1 MQEVLDSIV
10 SKLKDAE
17 LFLVINKSKKVSIE
31 NSKLVELNSGYEM
44 GIAVRVERNKKLG
57 FAFATVSGLEHLEE
71 AVQWAYERAERVAKA
86 SEEVP
91 WWKGFPKSKCSQP
104 PGLYS
109 SVLENYSV
117 EELYNLAK
125 DFVSSIPEEFS
136 VDSWIE
142 VSVQEWC
149 LANTEGTQ
157 YCERVTEG
165 SSMVSVSKKIDGRLT
180 KSVWDLETSHAK
192 LPRPEEVLKGLL
204 PDAERLTLK
213 PKRIKGE
220 YTVLLDPRAVYELLD
235 FLMDAFSAQEVIAG
249 HSPIK
254 VNEKMF
260 SEKLNVV
267 DNPSLP
273 GGPDSHGCDHEGIK
287 AKPLDLIS
295 DGVVKALLGDLRW
308 GYKVGFVGRGFR
320 SSYASPPSSSY
331 TNLTVLGGEGAEGD
345 VRVLGLTGLH
355 TASPETGYMS
365 VVLSPA
371 FMNDEHVEATMSGNL
386 YEFLNEKLEGVG
398 RLGRWVASVFTP
410 PISVRAR
417 LD

>member
-1 MQEVLDSIV
+1 MHETLDSV
-10 SKLKDAE
+10 VKNLKDAE
-17 LFLVINKSKKVSIE
+17 VFLVVNKSKKASIE

-44 GIAVRVERNKKLG
+44 GIAVRVERDKRLG
-57 FAFATVSGLEHLEE
+57 FAFTTVSGLERLEE
-71 AVQWAYERAERVAKA
+71 AVRWAYERAERVAKT

-109 SVLENYSV
+109 SALEDFSV
-117 EELYNLAK
+117 EELYGLAK
-125 DFVSSIPEEFS
+125 DFASSIPEKFS

-149 LANTEGTQ
+149 LANTEGTR

-165 SSMVSVSKKIDGRLT
+165 SSMVSVSKRVDGRLT
-180 KSVWDLETSHAK
+180 KSVWDIETSHAK
-192 LPRPEEVLKGLL
+192 LPKPGDVFERLL
-204 PDAERLTLK
+204 PDAEKLSLN
-213 PKRIKGE
+213 PKKVKGE
-220 YTVLLDPRAVYELLD
+220 YIILLDPRAVYEILD
-235 FLMDAFSAQEVIAG
+235 FLMDAFSAQEVVAG

-320 SSYASPPSSSY
+320 NSYASPPSPSY

-345 VRVLGLTGLH
+345 IRVLGLTGLH

-371 FMNDEHVEATMSGNL
+371 FMNDEHVEATVSGNL
-386 YEFLNEKLEGVG
+386 YEFLNEKLEGIG
-398 RLGRWVASVFTP
+398 RLGRWVGSVFTP
-410 PISVRAR
+410 SMSVRAR